1 MTINKSQG
9 HTFSS
14 VHVYLHRPVFTH
26 DQLYVAVSP
35 VMSKNGLKML
45 IEDDDGAYTNETK
58 NVYTRKSFPGFH
70 RLIPIRSMYKYIAYI
85 DICTLICI

>member
-26 DQLYVAVSP
+26 DQLYVAVSR

-58 NVYTRKSFPGFH
+58 NVVYEEVLSWFP
-70 RLIPIRSMYKYIAYI
+70 PP
-85 DICTLICI
+85 DTN